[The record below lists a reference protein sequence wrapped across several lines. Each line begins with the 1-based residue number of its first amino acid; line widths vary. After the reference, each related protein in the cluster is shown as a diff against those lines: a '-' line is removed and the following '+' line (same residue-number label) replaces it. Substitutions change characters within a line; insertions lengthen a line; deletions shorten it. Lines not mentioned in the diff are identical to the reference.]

1 MSHQIAS
8 HTTKAIQS
16 SSDATRTRTLLACG
30 ALAGPLFVAVGFIQI
45 PFRSGFDWMRHP
57 LSMLSL
63 GDLGWIQI
71 ANFVVTGTFVLAAA
85 VGMSRAL
92 RGRSSWGPRLVGV
105 FGAGLIAA
113 GIFVADPMHG
123 FPAGAPAGRPET
135 LSVHGILH
143 IVVAAIGFLCLVA
156 ACFVLARGYSRERR
170 ARWMWFSLLTGIVF
184 LLAFAGVAS
193 GSSSASVIL
202 GFWAGVVVA
211 FAWIAAVSVDL
222 YRQTG
227 FNRKAA

>member
-1 MSHQIAS
+1 MSAAIS
-8 HTTKAIQS
+8 VEGGRDNCTRGDRVTKS
-16 SSDATRTRTLLACG
+16 LLG
-30 ALAGPLFVAVGFIQI
+30 YGVVAGPVYVVTALVQGLTR
-45 PFRSGFDWMRHP
+45 PGFDLLHDDVSL
-57 LSMLSL
+57 LSNGS
-63 GDLGWIQI
+63 LGWIQI